1 MSPLDV
7 TAPVLPGETLAG
19 KYKIERVLGRGGMG
33 IVVAAR
39 HLDLEE
45 RVAIKF
51 MLRSDD
57 PIALERF
64 VREARAAVKV
74 KSEHVC
80 RVLDVGRLDTGEPYM
95 VMEYLEGTDLARL
108 LARDKRATTAQV
120 AGWMIEACAA
130 LSEAHA
136 IGIVHRDLK
145 PANLFLSLRN
155 NGSACL
161 KVLDFGISKLVNADA
176 MTSTSVTMGSPAYM
190 SPEQIVSS
198 RDVDARTDVWSLGVM
213 MHELVTGTVPF
224 AADTLIQLSVKIRE
238 TEPPSIASLVDDIAP
253 GFEAIVAKCLQ
264 KQPADRYASVGE
276 LAAALAQ
283 FADARLRRT
292 SDASALL
299 GTELDHSRAPSPQ
312 ARSVVVPSGDVE
324 ARGAPDGA
332 PSPGASK
339 DVVTLEPLS
348 RVSAVE
354 PSSSSSLR
362 RWAGSGGLIVAA
374 LGVFFATKPHGGEER
389 SGVSA
394 DAQVVATGEVETSVT
409 RVEVPEPTSA
419 SAKAS
424 AGPTSNASSTA
435 SVPARGTVRA
445 NDVRFVDA
453 GAAGVG
459 AVASAIASPPVAV
472 DAGKPR
478 RSLDR
483 SDPYD

>member
-1 MSPLDV
+1 MNPVDV
-7 TAPVLPGETLAG
+7 SAPVLPGETLAG

-57 PIALERF
+57 PVALERF

-80 RVLDVGRLDTGEPYM
+80 RVLDVARLDTGEPYM
-95 VMEYLEGTDLARL
+95 VMEYLEGTDLARR
-108 LARDKRATTAQV
+108 LAHDKRAKTAQV

-145 PANLFLSLRN
+145 PANLFLSVRG
-155 NGSACL
+155 NGSTCL

-198 RDVDARTDVWSLGVM
+198 RDVDARTDVWSLGVI

-264 KQPADRYASVGE
+264 KQAADRYPSVGE
-276 LAAALAQ
+276 LAAALAP
-283 FADARLRRT
+283 FADARLHRT
-292 SDASALL
+292 ADASALA
-299 GTELDHSRAPSPQ
+299 GTELDHLRAPSPH
-312 ARSVVVPSGDVE
+312 ARSVVMPSDRVE
-324 ARGAPDGA
+324 AFGAPDGT
-332 PSPGASK
+332 PSQGASK

-354 PSSSSSLR
+354 TSSSLR
-362 RWAGSGGLIVAA
+362 LWAGSGAVIVAA
-374 LGVFFATKPHGGEER
+374 LGVFFATRPHGGEER

-394 DAQVVATGEVETSVT
+394 DAHVVAPGEVETSVI
-409 RVEVPEPTSA
+409 RVEVLGPTST

-424 AGPTSNASSTA
+424 AGPTSTS
-435 SVPARGTVRA
+435 SVPARAMVRTSEL
-445 NDVRFVDA
+445 RIVDA
-453 GAAGVG
+453 GVARVG
-459 AVASAIASPPVAV
+459 AAASATGSPPLAV
-472 DAGKPR
+472 DAGKAR